1 MKKGIR
7 IAGMIA
13 AALVFSFQFLLPQWQ
28 LGLPDRVYTTAGETT
43 VIQAGL
49 PISVSVSA
57 NREGVEGK
65 RTGHHRRPDR
75 GSVSA
80 H

>member
-13 AALVFSFQFLLPQWQ
+13 AALVFSFLFFFAAMAVGP
-28 LGLPDRVYTTAGETT
+28 AGPCLYHGRGDNNHPGRAAHQRIGFGES
-43 VIQAGL
+43 G
-49 PISVSVSA
+49 
-57 NREGVEGK
+57 RRRGK
-65 RTGHHRRPDR
+65 RPGHHRRPDR

-80 H
+80 Y

>member
-28 LGLPDRVYTTAGETT
+28 LGLAGPCLYHGRGDNSHPGRATHQRIGFGES
-43 VIQAGL
+43 G
-49 PISVSVSA
+49 
-57 NREGVEGK
+57 RRRGK